1 MAPRSQTPRL
11 GWGDCHAAGSFS
23 IRIALYLAFDTVLMI
38 AGFPAA
44 SKIEFWMQAQ
54 KEMSALG

>member
-1 MAPRSQTPRL
+1 
-11 GWGDCHAAGSFS
+11 
-23 IRIALYLAFDTVLMI
+23 LYLAFDTILMI

-54 KEMSALG
+54 KEMSSLG